1 MTLLNR
7 APKLPNS
14 EAGKVREIDRIST
27 ALQSNG
33 YPQIVT
39 ADIIRKKSLTPPT
52 PSPEELVGMF
62 FSWADPTISQSFAV
76 LPYIKGITEPLSR
89 ILKSH
94 DIRVTNEPIKTLL
107 QEFPVPKFRP
117 RVDDLCNV
125 VYKIPYGSC
134 PWSYIGE
141 TKRSFSTRRKEHI
154 RNTRQ
159 CAKGSNL
166 AKHAWTFDHTIDFNN
181 AEIID
186 KGNSRIRK
194 TLESWHTA
202 KTVEADNNSCPLPG
216 QYNILLNKR

>member
-1 MTLLNR
+1 
-7 APKLPNS
+7 
-14 EAGKVREIDRIST
+14 
-27 ALQSNG
+27 
-33 YPQIVT
+33 
-39 ADIIRKKSLTPPT
+39 
-52 PSPEELVGMF
+52 MF
-62 FSWADPTISQSFAV
+62 FSWADPTNSQSFAV
-76 LPYIKGITEPLSR
+76 LHYIKGITEPLSR

-94 DIRVTNEPIKTLL
+94 DIRVTNKPIKTLQ

-117 RVDDLCNV
+117 RVDDQCNV
-125 VYKIPYGSC
+125 VHKIPCVSC

-154 RNTRQ
+154 RNTKQ
-159 CAKGSNL
+159 CAKGSNV

-202 KTVEADNNSCPLPG
+202 KTVEADDNSCPLAG
-216 QYNILLNKR
+216 QYNILLNKH